1 MGVQDDIAKRL
12 DELVRLHALDVRR
25 RSDNQ
30 VEAILELNRAGIG
43 PSRIAEILG
52 TTSNTVNVAIAREK
66 RKSKKQPKKETGS

>member
-66 RKSKKQPKKETGS
+66 RKSKKQPKKETRS